1 MTNICRCRG
10 NAYIQSGQGYNSDY
24 TEDVEIGNVS
34 DKDRASKEKIT
45 TLQRKLNLA
54 NKEISRLKHKNE
66 QLEENFQMLFNFDKI
81 KYL

>member
-1 MTNICRCRG
+1 MMNICRCRG
-10 NAYIQSGQGYNSDY
+10 NADVQSGQGYNSDY